1 MNVSTKPK
9 QTQRL
14 GEQTC
19 GCQGGGGVGW
29 TRSLG
34 LVEANSYISKGQ
46 VMRSYCVAQ
55 GTTPSLLWQ
64 NMMEDNMRKR
74 MYVYVWLGHFA
85 I

>member
-1 MNVSTKPK
+1 MVAK
-9 QTQRL
+9 
-14 GEQTC
+14 GER
-19 GCQGGGGVGW
+19 GVGW

-46 VMRSYCVAQ
+46 VMKSYCVAQ
-55 GTTPSLLWQ
+55 RTTPSLLWQ

-74 MYVYVWLGHFA
+74 MYVNVWLVHFA